1 MSISAFAVC
10 EDRAMKHP
18 RKGVNK
24 YQEESQN
31 QIFIIHRSFFSY
43 FRIHILSFLLSIAN
57 KPVQINFLYSSL
69 FQLPH
74 TKKSPKS
81 M

>member
-24 YQEESQN
+24 YQEKSRN
-31 QIFIIHRSFFSY
+31 RIFIIHRFFFSY
-43 FRIHILSFLLSIAN
+43 FRIHILSFLLSLVN
-57 KPVQINFLYSSL
+57 KPVQIDFFYSSW

-74 TKKSPKS
+74 AKKSPKP